1 MVRQALFACRW
12 FRPGTALGEH
22 DMHNDDVEVIVI
34 FRRFR
39 RLPDGSVLDAR
50 KYGLRAW
57 PIRIRRPRR
66 TH

>member
-1 MVRQALFACRW
+1 MLRQVPFACRW
-12 FRPGTALGEH
+12 FRPGTAIGEH

-50 KYGLRAW
+50 K
-57 PIRIRRPRR
+57 
-66 TH
+66 